1 MINPQ
6 WLYRMNQILRE
17 RALYRVHQSILIA
30 VSGGQDSML
39 LATMFYHLQGAW
51 QWRLSLVYCD
61 HQWHHGSKAQAQ
73 HVARFTSSLGLVGYT
88 CLPVMPISSEGE
100 ARSWRYAIMEH
111 VAYFHP
117 CNAISLGHNAT
128 DRIETMLANCFRG
141 TGLEGMQALNWHRSL
156 PGQIQIP
163 FRLKSMCLTT
173 VYQRVTYRWHFHN
186 IQIHTQYP
194 LYLVRPLLCM
204 TREQI
209 RKQVNKANIPV
220 SHDPTNC
227 ILSFRRNR
235 IRHQLLPYLRKY
247 FNPRIDASLSIL
259 AENVDADVRYLNALI
274 NSLYTAN
281 GMSLPLWRSF
291 PINLQRR
298 LLKKLLGTAI
308 PTAYSFD
315 TLEKVRGQLTQTI
328 PPPYT
333 ITLTPNR
340 RLVINNNIIQIQSV
354 A

>member
-1 MINPQ
+1 MITPQ

-17 RALYRVHQSILIA
+17 RALYKLQQSILIA

-39 LATMFYHLQGAW
+39 LATMLYRLQEAW

-88 CLPVMPISSEGE
+88 CLPVTPISSEVE

-111 VAYFHP
+111 VACFHAY
-117 CNAISLGHNAT
+117 NAISLGHNAT

-141 TGLEGMQALNWHRSL
+141 TGLEGMKALNWHRSL
-156 PGQIQIP
+156 PGTIQIP
-163 FRLKSMCLTT
+163 FRLKSIGFTA
-173 VYQRVTYRWHFHN
+173 VYQPVIYRWHFSN
-186 IQIHTQYP
+186 IKIHTQSS
-194 LYLVRPLLCM
+194 LYLVRPLLFM

-209 RKQVNKANIPV
+209 RMQVNQANIPV
-220 SHDPTNC
+220 SHDATNC
-227 ILSFRRNR
+227 LLSFRRNR

-247 FNPRIDASLSIL
+247 FNPRIDASLSVL
-259 AENVDADVRYLNALI
+259 AENVDADGRFLNALVS
-274 NSLYTAN
+274 NLYSSN
-281 GMSLPLWRSF
+281 GMPFPLWRSF
-291 PINLQRR
+291 PISLQRR

-308 PTAYSFD
+308 PTASSFD
-315 TLEKVRGQLTQTI
+315 TLENVRRQLSQVITS
-328 PPPYT
+328 PYAIALSPT
-333 ITLTPNR
+333 R
-340 RLVINNNIIQIQSV
+340 RLLVMNNIIQIQSI